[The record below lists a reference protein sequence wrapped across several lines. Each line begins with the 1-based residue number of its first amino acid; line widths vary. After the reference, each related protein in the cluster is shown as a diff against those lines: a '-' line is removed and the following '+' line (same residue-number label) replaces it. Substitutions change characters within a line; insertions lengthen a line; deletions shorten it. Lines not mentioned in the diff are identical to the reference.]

1 MATGRDELLLDFDGL
16 RAFDTHV
23 HLGTRDWIVD
33 SMGPYKDSVERYFNT
48 RMEPV
53 ELEEMVALYRRLNLG
68 ALLLAWDA
76 ERHTGRPA
84 LSNETVAAICRQY
97 PDVFIGFG
105 SVDPHRADAQSR
117 LEEVRD
123 LGLRGLKLHPTL
135 QDFAPDDPE
144 LAPFFETAARLN
156 LRLLVHT
163 GTSGV
168 GAGEPGGQGLALDL
182 CRPMRLDAIAARY
195 PAMPI
200 LMAHVGW
207 PWHLEALAMALH
219 KTNVYIDISGW
230 KPKYLPPEVLRDLK
244 GRLRRQFC
252 FGTDYP
258 MFDPEAQL
266 QAIDELEL
274 PEAVLPLLM
283 KENAR
288 RFLGLASESR

>member
-1 MATGRDELLLDFDGL
+1 MLDFGGL
-16 RAFDTHV
+16 SAFDTHV
-23 HLGTRDWIVD
+23 HLGTKDWIVD
-33 SMGPYKDSVERYFNT
+33 SMGPYQASVERYFNT

-53 ELEEMVALYRRLNLG
+53 ELEEMVALYRRLKLG
-68 ALLLAWDA
+68 GLLLAWDA

-84 LSNETVAAICRQY
+84 LSNTAVAHICRQY

-105 SVDPHRADAQSR
+105 SVDPHRADARAR

-123 LGLRGLKLHPTL
+123 LGLLGLKLHPTL
-135 QDFAPDDPE
+135 QNFAPDDPD
-144 LAPFFETAARLN
+144 LAPFFEAAASLG

-182 CRPMRLDAIAARY
+182 CRPMRLDALAARY
-195 PAMPI
+195 PEMPI
-200 LMAHVGW
+200 LLAHVGW

-219 KTNVYIDISGW
+219 KTNVFIDISGW
-230 KPKYLPPEVLRDLK
+230 KPKYLPPEVLRDMR

-266 QAIDELEL
+266 QATLEL
-274 PEAVLPLLM
+274 DLPEPVLPLLL

-288 RFLGLASESR
+288 RFLGLSAESH